1 VQKRRSV
8 ALRQASSALA
18 HDKCV
23 AHFEPPQARNARF
36 VSADALKRQC
46 SDRMVFV
53 IESPARSDGGIEHEG
68 HQYLCPSC
76 LAETSSSTVIFPV
89 PEFWGEVQPPA
100 SLKGLDIPSRRAVF
114 VPWKTEQKAGVRKGK
129 PDILLRNQ
137 CCRRG
142 CTSRRNPPNEESE
155 PVSLDG
161 EDNREQKII
170 KYWGPAPPLYDENE
184 NDYKEIA
191 NIVRKQ
197 LIPTNILE
205 EVWVEDYVDL
215 LWELMRLRR
224 YKSKLLC
231 TAATDSGVRVISPLM
246 FPRSSEARLLASG
259 SNLTLGARA

>member
-1 VQKRRSV
+1 
-8 ALRQASSALA
+8 
-18 HDKCV
+18 
-23 AHFEPPQARNARF
+23 
-36 VSADALKRQC
+36 
-46 SDRMVFV
+46 
-53 IESPARSDGGIEHEG
+53 
-68 HQYLCPSC
+68 
-76 LAETSSSTVIFPV
+76 
-89 PEFWGEVQPPA
+89 
-100 SLKGLDIPSRRAVF
+100 
-114 VPWKTEQKAGVRKGK
+114 
-129 PDILLRNQ
+129 
-137 CCRRG
+137 
-142 CTSRRNPPNEESE
+142 
-155 PVSLDG
+155 VSLDG